1 MVELQ
6 QRDFEVF
13 VEESKY
19 WLDFFGIKDWSINF
33 RFKELHEG
41 FRAECK
47 VNWSGRI
54 CYLCLSTTHKEK
66 PSDLEIRK
74 SAFHEVL
81 ELLLI
86 DLEYTLLDEK
96 IPTEE
101 RKYLAEVQRH
111 SLIRRFENTVF
122 KMKS

>member
-1 MVELQ
+1 MIELQ
-6 QRDFEVF
+6 QSDFEILVH
-13 VEESKY
+13 ECKY
-19 WLDFFGIKDWSINF
+19 CIDYFGIKDWSVNYK
-33 RFKELHEG
+33 FKELHDG

-54 CYLCLSTTHKEK
+54 CYLCLSTTHREK
-66 PSDLEIRK
+66 ITDMEIRK

-81 ELLLI
+81 ELLLT

-96 IPTEE
+96 IPMEE

-122 KMKS
+122 KMRL